1 MFTSR
6 AEYRLSLRADNA
18 DLRLTERGIAVGCV
32 GAERAQ
38 AFRAKAAVRGAA
50 AARRAVLTPAAASS
64 HGLRVN
70 QDGAR
75 RSALELLAY
84 RGVTVGRLAAV
95 WPELAD
101 LRADVAEQLET
112 EARYGPYLRRQAA
125 DIDAFRREESLAL
138 PSDLDFAGLS
148 GLTTEL
154 RQALRGCGRPRSG
167 RRPGFPG

>member
-1 MFTSR
+1 M
-6 AEYRLSLRADNA
+6 
-18 DLRLTERGIAVGCV
+18 
-32 GAERAQ
+32 
-38 AFRAKAAVRGAA
+38 A
-50 AARRAVLTPAAASS
+50 AARQRLGELSLTPAAASS

-101 LRADVAEQLET
+101 LRADVAGQLET
-112 EARYGPYLRRQAA
+112 EARASRTSGGRRPTSTPSAA
-125 DIDAFRREESLAL
+125 RRAS
-138 PSDLDFAGLS
+138 PCRRTSTSPGS

-154 RQALRGCGRPRSG
+154 RQALSRVRPTTVGAASRISG
-167 RRPGFPG
+167 MTPAALVLLYRHARRAA

>member
-1 MFTSR
+1 VE
-6 AEYRLSLRADNA
+6 AL
-18 DLRLTERGIAVGCV
+18 
-32 GAERAQ
+32 
-38 AFRAKAAVRGAA
+38 A
-50 AARRAVLTPAAASS
+50 AARQRLGELSLTPAAASS

-101 LRADVAEQLET
+101 LRADVAGQLET

-125 DIDAFRREESLAL
+125 DIDAFRRDESLAL

-154 RQALRGCGRPRSG
+154 RQALSRVRPTTLGAASRISG
-167 RRPGFPG
+167 MTPAALVLLYRHARRAA